1 MHYLPR
7 KECNKVIAI
16 NINWL
21 LFSGSV
27 LVILALVI
35 YSNLF
40 GALFNRLSCQVCL
53 LLASAVLVIHSV
65 HFWLGKW
72 LIFICHLFYD
82 SLYLLVALFMVH
94 PTHLK
99 IVYGWV
105 LFAYLLLGGVRLYS
119 FYRIRCGLTN
129 VDGGPAK
136 HESGGLIGRHD
147 RTLKRAWHAMLWCG
161 LLDFTLVVVML
172 CWPITEDHLLTI
184 VSTDMLVSGLVFFR
198 LGLVL

>member
-7 KECNKVIAI
+7 KEYNKVIVI

-21 LFSGSV
+21 LFSGSA

-40 GALFNRLSCQVCL
+40 GALFSQLSCQVCL
-53 LLASAVLVIHSV
+53 LLASAVLVVHSV
-65 HFWLGKW
+65 HFWWGKW
-72 LIFICHLFYD
+72 LIFVCHLFYD
-82 SLYLLVALFMVH
+82 SLYLLVALFMAH
-94 PTHLK
+94 PTYLK
-99 IVYGWV
+99 MVYGWV
-105 LFAYLLLGGVRLYS
+105 LLAYLLLGSVRLYS
-119 FYRIRCGLTN
+119 FCRIRCGLTN
-129 VDGGPAK
+129 VDTCTVK

-147 RTLKRAWHAMLWCG
+147 RTLKRAWHALLLCG
-161 LLDFTLVVVML
+161 LLDFVLVVAML
-172 CWPITEDHLLTI
+172 WWPITENHLLTI